1 MTKRKISAFWILIC
15 ILFSFQTVLAEDPG
29 TLLSDLDLQYQE
41 QLFEQ
46 TRPLLELSVAASM
59 HSGETAFEFDPG
71 DDMPESF
78 AAALDH
84 FSGLYG
90 FNETSQMH
98 EWLQSNYALSVPQNI
113 TEKSFPEVSYTGLF
127 LLELTPSPDHS
138 QFAVTA
144 EIYMAPKPYEALTDA
159 DWDHFVW
166 ADMMATITLQ
176 HDDSASL
183 GWKVTSLHY
192 STAYFSDDTDEPQMS
207 DVPLLENYYSEKYG
221 CSIAYPAV
229 FDEEDMISD
238 DEGVQ
243 CKLADGS
250 ASLEIRFEPSSETSA
265 EAALHSVLAA
275 HPEVTMLSTE
285 FSNVICLEYE
295 DSEMRTRW
303 FCMQE
308 NQTMIT
314 VSLSWKP
321 DIHEDFSDLA
331 DEIMQSLISEENT
344 QG

>member
-1 MTKRKISAFWILIC
+1 MSLNSLLYLNIFGAFSQVDFAFLYVKITRNTQRGTI
-15 ILFSFQTVLAEDPG
+15 VLAEDPG

-221 CSIAYPAV
+221 CSIARVPSIRCSAGEKPSV
-229 FDEEDMISD
+229 STAAGVSGAFPQVISFS
-238 DEGVQ
+238 VISFS
-243 CKLADGS
+243 LRIPIRNTSVPFRAAS
-250 ASLEIRFEPSSETSA
+250 AS
-265 EAALHSVLAA
+265 
-275 HPEVTMLSTE
+275 
-285 FSNVICLEYE
+285 
-295 DSEMRTRW
+295 
-303 FCMQE
+303 
-308 NQTMIT
+308 
-314 VSLSWKP
+314 
-321 DIHEDFSDLA
+321 
-331 DEIMQSLISEENT
+331 
-344 QG
+344 